1 MIIHSCQP
9 AACEKVA
16 RTVSRVQVTASQVT
30 PVNHP
35 QRAARRLADLLALA
49 RRLKVLQRCNET
61 PPVTRDVDSMRDE
74 TASLSLTFQTRRVL
88 LHAAAVLLVE
98 GERPD
103 SFRGH
108 HVLLLRAGAA
118 HQLRVVS
125 EQVATHE
132 SRLVALAHREAVDG

>member
-61 PPVTRDVDSMRDE
+61 PPVTRDE

-88 LHAAAVLLVE
+88 LHATAVLLVE
-98 GERPD
+98 G
-103 SFRGH
+103 
-108 HVLLLRAGAA
+108 
-118 HQLRVVS
+118 
-125 EQVATHE
+125 
-132 SRLVALAHREAVDG
+132 